1 MAENQDPADHLSPRV
16 GYRLINDLTDALGRI
31 TARAPAVS
39 APPTP
44 NPTSKP
50 SRQARIPANAR
61 LHQFRCKDSSP
72 ILDTFS
78 LANPIEFPILCKTL
92 LSTTAGDD
100 E

>member
-1 MAENQDPADHLSPRV
+1 MCSAGSRPEHPQ
-16 GYRLINDLTDALGRI
+16 
-31 TARAPAVS
+31 PAVS

-44 NPTSKP
+44 NPTDQP
-50 SRQARIPANAR
+50 PRQARIPAIAR

-78 LANPIEFPILCKTL
+78 LANAIEFPILYP
-92 LSTTAGDD
+92 SPVGAA

>member
-1 MAENQDPADHLSPRV
+1 MRSAGSRPEHPQ
-16 GYRLINDLTDALGRI
+16 
-31 TARAPAVS
+31 PAVS

-78 LANPIEFPILCKTL
+78 LTNPIEFSYPLQDA
-92 LSTTAGDD
+92 LSTTVGDD